1 MGSHQHALAQ
11 LMREFQG
18 STALFLEAIER
29 EVDIGVH
36 AHEIGSPQRIR
47 FDLYVMMGGANEPTR
62 DEIGQVLDYE
72 YLLAALD
79 SVLDEN
85 RSALLETLATRL
97 LDVIME
103 PESVEA
109 ATVVITK
116 LDVLKGDGRLGCS
129 MTRVR

>member
-1 MGSHQHALAQ
+1 M
-11 LMREFQG
+11 
-18 STALFLEAIER
+18 
-29 EVDIGVH
+29 V
-36 AHEIGSPQRIR
+36 
-47 FDLYVMMGGANEPTR
+47 GGANEPAR

-116 LDVLKGDGRLGCS
+116 LNVLKGDGRLGCS